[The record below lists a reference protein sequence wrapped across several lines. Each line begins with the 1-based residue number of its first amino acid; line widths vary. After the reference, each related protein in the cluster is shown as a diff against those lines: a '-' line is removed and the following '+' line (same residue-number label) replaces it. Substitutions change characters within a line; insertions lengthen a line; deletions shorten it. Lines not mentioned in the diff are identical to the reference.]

1 MKTGLVFH
9 ELYLWHHTGNHAD
22 YIPYGYPVEPLN
34 HSESPDAKR
43 RIKNLLEVSGLYEK
57 LFKISPRKATKDEVL
72 YFHTENHF
80 EKIKSLNNSITVDA
94 GITAPTGIGT
104 FDIALLATG
113 GVLEATDKILEGKVN
128 NAYAWLDY
136 LDIMR
141 CPIEPW
147 AFAFLGTQ
155 PLLENMH

>member
-57 LFKISPRKATKDEVL
+57 LFKISPRKATKDEIL
-72 YFHTENHF
+72 YDMELCVRMKDT
-80 EKIKSLNNSITVDA
+80 ICRNSISS
-94 GITAPTGIGT
+94 
-104 FDIALLATG
+104 
-113 GVLEATDKILEGKVN
+113 
-128 NAYAWLDY
+128 
-136 LDIMR
+136 
-141 CPIEPW
+141 
-147 AFAFLGTQ
+147 
-155 PLLENMH
+155 

>member
-57 LFKISPRKATKDEVL
+57 LFKISPRQAATIIVQQVVGGNEKYSDCVEYLGDL
-72 YFHTENHF
+72 YPKNIQ
-80 EKIKSLNNSITVDA
+80 KNARIKLNRSQN
-94 GITAPTGIGT
+94 
-104 FDIALLATG
+104 
-113 GVLEATDKILEGKVN
+113 
-128 NAYAWLDY
+128 
-136 LDIMR
+136 
-141 CPIEPW
+141 
-147 AFAFLGTQ
+147 
-155 PLLENMH
+155 

>member
-57 LFKISPRKATKDEVL
+57 LLKFHQEKLLKMKFYIFIQKI
-72 YFHTENHF
+72 
-80 EKIKSLNNSITVDA
+80 
-94 GITAPTGIGT
+94 
-104 FDIALLATG
+104 
-113 GVLEATDKILEGKVN
+113 IL
-128 NAYAWLDY
+128 
-136 LDIMR
+136 R
-141 CPIEPW
+141 R
-147 AFAFLGTQ
+147 
-155 PLLENMH
+155 